1 MKKILVG
8 ILSLTLIVAFSSC
21 EHNPDSMDGAYGNI
35 DGIYTFSQS
44 PSKGEVT
51 AITYAPDILNT
62 EISTE
67 QISESLSFA
76 DIDVNYS
83 GTVLLTANDSVRSKE
98 SKKFNFNTSGDN
110 DIYIYAEIYGAV
122 NRINIID
129 PTGKIYDTVSYISP
143 DSPYTISNAQSGFW
157 EIEIVG
163 LDENDINEIISNLG
177 DSINDYSIPSDYS
190 DINEEYDISQYI
202 FDSISMES
210 TDFNLLISEEPT
222 PILCETDIHTNN
234 PTILSELFSNE
245 KNIVILNNDTVVDL
259 NEILPDGIYEL
270 SIFREIN
277 HNRSQTTTVN
287 ITVDTTPPEVNF
299 VNQFE
304 TYDEGIFLHGIC
316 SEDTIDVKF
325 DGESGYLSS
334 VPDFGIYIELEV
346 GTRNI
351 EIELTDICGNKTI
364 KNITLTRLS

>member
-1 MKKILVG
+1 MKKILACVFS
-8 ILSLTLIVAFSSC
+8 LSLMAALAGCSSGS
-21 EHNPDSMDGAYGNI
+21 DSDKGNR
-35 DGIYTFSQS
+35 DGIYPMTFP
-44 PSKGEVT
+44 PSTGEVT
-51 AITYAPDILNT
+51 AVTYAPDILNT

-67 QISESLSFA
+67 QIPESQSFA
-76 DIDVNYS
+76 DVDINYS
-83 GTVLLTANDSVRSKE
+83 GTVLLTANDSVRYKE

-110 DIYIYAEIYGAV
+110 DIYIYAEICGAV
-122 NRINIID
+122 NCINIID

-143 DSPYTISNAQSGFW
+143 DSPYIISDAQSGSW
-157 EIEIVG
+157 EIEIAG

-177 DSINDYSIPSDYS
+177 DSINDYTIPSDHS
-190 DINEEYDISQYI
+190 GINEEYDISQYI

-245 KNIVILNNDTVVDL
+245 RNIVILNNDTVIDS

-277 HNRSQTTTVN
+277 NNRSQATAVN

-316 SEDTIDVKF
+316 SEDTIDVKI
-325 DGESGYLSS
+325 DGESGYLSG

-346 GTRNI
+346 GTRSI